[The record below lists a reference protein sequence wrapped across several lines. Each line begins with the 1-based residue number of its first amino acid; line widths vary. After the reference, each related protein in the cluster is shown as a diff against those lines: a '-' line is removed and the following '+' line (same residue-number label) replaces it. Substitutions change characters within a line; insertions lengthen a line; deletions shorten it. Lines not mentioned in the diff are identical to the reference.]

1 MDGIVNFYKPE
12 GMTSH
17 DAVNFFRKLLNIR
30 RIGHTGTL
38 DPNAKGVLPICIG
51 KATRI
56 SEYILEADKEYIGV
70 LVLGCETDTQDSDGR
85 ILNSSDKIVDRDSI
99 IESFQ
104 KFKGNIEQVP
114 PMYSALKHKGKRL
127 YELAREGKVVQREP
141 RDVKIYDLKII
152 DIHENREIEFYVR
165 CSRGTYIRTL
175 CHDIGMDLE
184 TYGYMSRL
192 IRVGVGDFKIQD
204 SLKMEYLKQL
214 NQEEMNNIILPI
226 DRALRAMDKII
237 LLDNLYNKIKNGM
250 MVPVSDENFIG
261 ANGNLRV
268 YCKSEFIGIGHLVCR
283 GKSRFLKMDKV
294 FA

>member
-70 LVLGCETDTQDSDGR
+70 LVLGCETDTQDSDGS
-85 ILNSSDKIVDRDSI
+85 ILNYSDKIVERDSI

-141 RDVKIYDLKII
+141 RGVNIYDLKII
-152 DIHENREIEFYVR
+152 DIYENRKIEFYVR

-175 CHDIGMDLE
+175 CHDIGMDLG
-184 TYGYMSRL
+184 TYGYMSSL

-214 NQEEMNNIILPI
+214 NQEEMDNIILPI
-226 DRALRAMDKII
+226 DRALKAMDKII
-237 LLDNLYNKIKNGM
+237 LLDNLYNQIKNGV
-250 MVPVSDENFIG
+250 MVPVSDESFIG
-261 ANGNLRV
+261 TNGNLRV
-268 YCKSEFIGIGHLVCR
+268 YCNSEFIGIGHIVHR